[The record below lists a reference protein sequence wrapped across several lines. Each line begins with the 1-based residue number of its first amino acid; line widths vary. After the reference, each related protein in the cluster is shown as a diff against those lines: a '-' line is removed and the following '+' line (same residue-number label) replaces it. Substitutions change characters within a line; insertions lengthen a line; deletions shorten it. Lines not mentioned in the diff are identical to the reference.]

1 MKQPKPNKN
10 NLLFSMEYNDR
21 EVQDLFGQLIQRT
34 SDPRPALED
43 IGEFGLW
50 VQDNHFK
57 TKVDSEGKQWKPL
70 SIVTIMRKRA
80 MGRIIEPLQSTG
92 LMRSRFNYQITS
104 RNEVIVGNSDAK
116 TRKHQLGI
124 DVTKREFIYFTEDDI
139 KEVVNILNDYVMESQ
154 DV

>member
-1 MKQPKPNKN
+1 
-10 NLLFSMEYNDR
+10 MEYNDDK
-21 EVQDLFGQLIQRT
+21 VQELFGQLIQRT

-57 TKVDSEGKQWKPL
+57 TKVDSEGKAWKPL

-80 MGRIIEPLQSTG
+80 MARIIEPLQSTG
-92 LMRSRFNYQITS
+92 LMRSRFNYRING
-104 RNEVIVGNSDAK
+104 NEVIIGNSDAK
-116 TRKHQLGI
+116 AKKHQLGI

-139 KEVVNILNDYVMESQ
+139 KEVVNILRDSLMEG
-154 DV
+154 